1 MSKKGA
7 ARRKPG
13 IGAKLLLGVVTM
25 INLALTLA
33 LALERREV
41 VRETCAWAAAQG
53 ADIQFVDGAEL
64 LGEAGRECCT
74 VDGIHP
80 NDLGFWR
87 MARAVYPYVRA
98 ALERHGEGSTILGE
112 EGTRR

>member
-33 LALERREV
+33 LALERRREV
-41 VRETCAWAAAQG
+41 VRAVNSQEG
-53 ADIQFVDGAEL
+53 RIQL
-64 LGEAGRECCT
+64 LLEKEIGRAH
-74 VDGIHP
+74 V
-80 NDLGFWR
+80 
-87 MARAVYPYVRA
+87 
-98 ALERHGEGSTILGE
+98 
-112 EGTRR
+112 

>member
-33 LALERREV
+33 LALERRREV
-41 VRETCAWAAAQG
+41 VRAVNSQEG
-53 ADIQFVDGAEL
+53 RIQL
-64 LGEAGRECCT
+64 LLEKEAT
-74 VDGIHP
+74 H
-80 NDLGFWR
+80 
-87 MARAVYPYVRA
+87 
-98 ALERHGEGSTILGE
+98 
-112 EGTRR
+112 

>member
-33 LALERREV
+33 LALERRREV
-41 VRETCAWAAAQG
+41 VRAVNSQEGRIQLLLEKESKETK
-53 ADIQFVDGAEL
+53 
-64 LGEAGRECCT
+64 
-74 VDGIHP
+74 
-80 NDLGFWR
+80 
-87 MARAVYPYVRA
+87 
-98 ALERHGEGSTILGE
+98 
-112 EGTRR
+112 

>member
-33 LALERREV
+33 LALERRREV
-41 VRETCAWAAAQG
+41 VRAVNSQEG
-53 ADIQFVDGAEL
+53 RIQL
-64 LGEAGRECCT
+64 LLEKEAKQT
-74 VDGIHP
+74 K
-80 NDLGFWR
+80 
-87 MARAVYPYVRA
+87 
-98 ALERHGEGSTILGE
+98 
-112 EGTRR
+112 

>member
-33 LALERREV
+33 LALERRREV
-41 VRETCAWAAAQG
+41 VRAVNSQEGRIQLLLEKEAKETK
-53 ADIQFVDGAEL
+53 
-64 LGEAGRECCT
+64 
-74 VDGIHP
+74 
-80 NDLGFWR
+80 
-87 MARAVYPYVRA
+87 
-98 ALERHGEGSTILGE
+98 
-112 EGTRR
+112 

>member
-33 LALERREV
+33 LALERRQEV
-41 VRETCAWAAAQG
+41 VRAVNSQEGRIQLLLEKEAKETK
-53 ADIQFVDGAEL
+53 
-64 LGEAGRECCT
+64 
-74 VDGIHP
+74 
-80 NDLGFWR
+80 
-87 MARAVYPYVRA
+87 
-98 ALERHGEGSTILGE
+98 
-112 EGTRR
+112 

>member
-25 INLALTLA
+25 ITLALTLA

-41 VRETCAWAAAQG
+41 VRAVNSQEGRIQLLLEKEAKETK
-53 ADIQFVDGAEL
+53 
-64 LGEAGRECCT
+64 
-74 VDGIHP
+74 
-80 NDLGFWR
+80 
-87 MARAVYPYVRA
+87 
-98 ALERHGEGSTILGE
+98 
-112 EGTRR
+112 

>member
-33 LALERREV
+33 LALERQREV
-41 VRETCAWAAAQG
+41 VRAVNSQEGRIQLLLEKEAKETK
-53 ADIQFVDGAEL
+53 
-64 LGEAGRECCT
+64 
-74 VDGIHP
+74 
-80 NDLGFWR
+80 
-87 MARAVYPYVRA
+87 
-98 ALERHGEGSTILGE
+98 
-112 EGTRR
+112 

>member
-33 LALERREV
+33 LALERRREV
-41 VRETCAWAAAQG
+41 VRAVNSQEGRIQLLLEKEAKETQ
-53 ADIQFVDGAEL
+53 
-64 LGEAGRECCT
+64 
-74 VDGIHP
+74 
-80 NDLGFWR
+80 
-87 MARAVYPYVRA
+87 
-98 ALERHGEGSTILGE
+98 
-112 EGTRR
+112 

>member
-33 LALERREV
+33 LALERRWEV
-41 VRETCAWAAAQG
+41 VRAVNSQEGRIQLLLEKEAKETK
-53 ADIQFVDGAEL
+53 
-64 LGEAGRECCT
+64 
-74 VDGIHP
+74 
-80 NDLGFWR
+80 
-87 MARAVYPYVRA
+87 
-98 ALERHGEGSTILGE
+98 
-112 EGTRR
+112 

>member
-41 VRETCAWAAAQG
+41 VRAVNSQEGRIQLLLEKEAKETK
-53 ADIQFVDGAEL
+53 
-64 LGEAGRECCT
+64 
-74 VDGIHP
+74 
-80 NDLGFWR
+80 
-87 MARAVYPYVRA
+87 
-98 ALERHGEGSTILGE
+98 
-112 EGTRR
+112 

>member
-33 LALERREV
+33 LALERRREV
-41 VRETCAWAAAQG
+41 VRAVNSQEG
-53 ADIQFVDGAEL
+53 RIQL
-64 LGEAGRECCT
+64 LLEKEAKE
-74 VDGIHP
+74 P
-80 NDLGFWR
+80 K
-87 MARAVYPYVRA
+87 
-98 ALERHGEGSTILGE
+98 
-112 EGTRR
+112 